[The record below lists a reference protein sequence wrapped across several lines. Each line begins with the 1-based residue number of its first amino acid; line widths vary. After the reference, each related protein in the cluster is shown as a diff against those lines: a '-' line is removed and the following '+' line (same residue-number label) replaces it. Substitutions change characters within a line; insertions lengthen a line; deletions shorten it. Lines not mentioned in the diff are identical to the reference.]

1 MSWECRSSCGRRP
14 GFATAE
20 LKEDLPVCPE
30 ISLEKG
36 GRWVIFP
43 KSSYQN
49 HIRLEELNRRYAQI
63 LSGSPFNE
71 LRGEGKRL
79 VVASGVSYA
88 YALEAL
94 ERFGAVKGT
103 ALAVW
108 RVLRCNPFSRGGYD
122 PVPEKKEK

>member
-1 MSWECRSSCGRRP
+1 MKKVLIWLVR
-14 GFATAE
+14 FYQQ
-20 LKEDLPVCPE
+20 D
-30 ISLEKG
+30 ISPRKPPCCKY
-36 GRWVIFP
+36 IP
-43 KSSYQN
+43 TCSQ
-49 HIRLEELNRRYAQI
+49 
-63 LSGSPFNE
+63 
-71 LRGEGKRL
+71 
-79 VVASGVSYA
+79 